1 MNFNKIANYAI
12 MLFIIYALG
21 QSQIKKYQKDPV
33 AYKKKVASYLPATTP
48 SNAEPKNYVTVKA
61 EDNSSLVNRQIASV
75 LNKVFN
81 TETGT
86 ELLKKIVSN
95 QDILPEAVKVPK
107 EFEEMNITDEVVGSG
122 EAVQCG
128 QEVAITYIATSL
140 DGKVIEQ
147 YSKATPL
154 ILNIGSKQALAG
166 LELGVLGMKAGGKR
180 KIVMSPYLTEGKPK
194 YHNPSMKLDG
204 YAVFNIEIEHMG
216 QLPLNTTKLQIIEK
230 KQGNGILA
238 KCGDKVKI
246 KYRVNKI
253 DGSEIYSSKDND
265 TETVKIG
272 SHNVPYSINR
282 ALEYMS
288 PGAVKIIISP
298 PELLN
303 NIASKPTSFFPGHIK
318 LPQGEMVM
326 FEIEML

>member
-1 MNFNKIANYAI
+1 
-12 MLFIIYALG
+12 
-21 QSQIKKYQKDPV
+21 
-33 AYKKKVASYLPATTP
+33 
-48 SNAEPKNYVTVKA
+48 
-61 EDNSSLVNRQIASV
+61 
-75 LNKVFN
+75 
-81 TETGT
+81 
-86 ELLKKIVSN
+86 
-95 QDILPEAVKVPK
+95 
-107 EFEEMNITDEVVGSG
+107 
-122 EAVQCG
+122 
-128 QEVAITYIATSL
+128 
-140 DGKVIEQ
+140 
-147 YSKATPL
+147 
-154 ILNIGSKQALAG
+154 
-166 LELGVLGMKAGGKR
+166 
-180 KIVMSPYLTEGKPK
+180 
-194 YHNPSMKLDG
+194 
-204 YAVFNIEIEHMG
+204 MG